1 MTRLFSQRALRVPR
15 PTILLSLIIA
25 SLLAPAT
32 RAEVEI
38 APFAGFRMGGE
49 FDVSDRD
56 TDEEDSLEFKDSES
70 FGVVMNVDLKEPG
83 KQAEL
88 YFSRQ
93 ETTASTS
100 NQLLTEDSYSVD
112 VTIYQLQFGGLYFPG
127 HKNTGGFVS
136 GVVGVTRLD
145 PEPSGL
151 DEHHR
156 ASIAIGGGYKLALT
170 ESLLARF
177 DLRGVYTVL
186 DSGGSVFCDGGCA
199 VRFDSSGYG
208 QVEASAGLAFRF

>member
-1 MTRLFSQRALRVPR
+1 M
-15 PTILLSLIIA
+15 SLIARCLIA
-25 SLLAPAT
+25 STLLATTVPAH
-32 RAEVEI
+32 AEVEI

-49 FDVSDRD
+49 FDVSDRNTNQED
-56 TDEEDSLEFKDSES
+56 TLEFKDSGA
-70 FGVVMNVDLKEPG
+70 FGVAINVDLKEPG

-100 NQLLTEDSYSVD
+100 DHFLTEDRYSVD

-136 GVVGVTRLD
+136 GVIGVTRLD

-151 DEHHR
+151 DAHHR
-156 ASIAIGGGYKLALT
+156 ASIALGGGYKYALT
-170 ESLLARF
+170 NSLLARF

-186 DSGGSVFCDGGCA
+186 DSGGAVFCDGGCS

>member
-1 MTRLFSQRALRVPR
+1 MSAITRS
-15 PTILLSLIIA
+15 LLISL
-25 SLLAPAT
+25 SLLAATPAV
-32 RAEVEI
+32 AEVEI

-49 FDVSDRD
+49 FDVNDRD
-56 TDEEDSLEFKDSES
+56 TDQEDTLEFKDSGA
-70 FGVVMNVDLKEPG
+70 FGFTLNVDLDEPG

-100 NQLLTEDSYSVD
+100 DHFITEDRYSVD

-136 GVVGVTRLD
+136 GVIGVTRLD

-151 DEHHR
+151 DAHHR
-156 ASIAIGGGYKLALT
+156 ASIALGGGYKWALT

-186 DSGGSVFCDGGCA
+186 DSGGAVFCDGGCS

>member
-1 MTRLFSQRALRVPR
+1 MSA
-15 PTILLSLIIA
+15 IA
-25 SLLAPAT
+25 RCLLAVLFVATATPAH
-32 RAEVEI
+32 AEVEI

-49 FDVSDRD
+49 FSVNDRD
-56 TDEEDSLEFKDSES
+56 ADESDTVEFKDSEA
-70 FGVVMNVDLKEPG
+70 FGVVMNFDLKEAG

-88 YFSRQ
+88 YFGRQ

-100 NQLLTEDSYSVD
+100 DRLLTEDSYSVD

-127 HKNTGGFVS
+127 GRNTGGFVS
-136 GVVGVTRLD
+136 GVLGVTRLE

-151 DEHHR
+151 DDHHR
-156 ASIAIGGGYKLALT
+156 ASIALGGGYKLALT
-170 ESLLARF
+170 DNLLARI
-177 DLRGVYTVL
+177 DLRGIYTVL
-186 DSGGSVFCDGGCA
+186 DSGGAVFCDGGCA

>member
-1 MTRLFSQRALRVPR
+1 M
-15 PTILLSLIIA
+15 SLIARCLIA
-25 SLLAPAT
+25 STLLATTVPAH
-32 RAEVEI
+32 AEVEI

-49 FDVSDRD
+49 FDVSDRNTNQED
-56 TDEEDSLEFKDSES
+56 TLEFKDSGT
-70 FGVVMNVDLKEPG
+70 FGVAINVDLKEPG

-100 NQLLTEDSYSVD
+100 DHFLTEDRYSVD

-136 GVVGVTRLD
+136 GVIGVTRLD

-151 DEHHR
+151 DAHHR
-156 ASIAIGGGYKLALT
+156 ASIALGGGYKYALT
-170 ESLLARF
+170 NSLLARF

-186 DSGGSVFCDGGCA
+186 DSGGAVFCDGGCS